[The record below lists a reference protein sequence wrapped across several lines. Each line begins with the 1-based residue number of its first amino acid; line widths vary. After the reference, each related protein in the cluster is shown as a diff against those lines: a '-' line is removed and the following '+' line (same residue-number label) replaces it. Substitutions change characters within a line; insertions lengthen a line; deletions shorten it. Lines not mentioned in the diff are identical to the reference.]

1 MHLPKKRAGLFSLI
15 FIGLL
20 DITTGCMSKKYYPL
34 SSVTV
39 EKTEMDGGYPILI
52 YRIPLETLYYS
63 SGCDAS
69 YASDSSEVR
78 LKFIRQSINTPFD
91 CNLKSDMG
99 YINLRQIYKLTLPA
113 KVTKAFVGNTQI
125 GQW

>member
-1 MHLPKKRAGLFSLI
+1 MHLPKRAAVFSLI

-20 DITTGCMSKKYYPL
+20 PITTGCTSKKYYPL

-39 EKTEMDGGYPILI
+39 EKTEMDTGYPIII
-52 YRIPLETLYYS
+52 YRTPLETLFYS

-91 CNLKSDMG
+91 GNLKSEMG
-99 YINLRQIYKLTLPA
+99 NINHRLIYKLTLTA
-113 KVTKAFVGNTQI
+113 KVKKAFVGNTQI